1 MINTSRRSAT
11 PHSFNWREQVSNTGV
26 KFAFRLF
33 TSQYLKSLMDGNR
46 KLRAFGTLE
55 KFTMDICARFVFSIE
70 YGVCAFFTFET
81 YSTAL
86 NQARRL
92 LARALAL
99 KQRRISSSSFA
110 QHNCQHASGRI
121 DATQALYGQQEERVV
136 GLVDFLSDPS
146 PMRSIIANSV
156 VGRRICAILAVA
168 EQDPISKA
176 SIKTS
181 TLFPFYTVF
190 SRVNRPDGRGRQF
203 IGVINPAPVWAA
215 NCWLTSVNNNDKKQ
229 IISFLSKTLF
239 RLNMSITA
247 KIETTLAGGARL
259 IPWANGA
266 DDQIFAKS
274 STKLGTDNSARR
286 SALVDER
293 RSSTTQKALIT
304 LSNGSFKCTKAK
316 PNLHATH
323 LIFFITFT
331 LHLAIP
337 LTIELTNKPTKY
349 TNNAYKQTTCWNR

>member
-1 MINTSRRSAT
+1 METES
-11 PHSFNWREQVSNTGV
+11 
-26 KFAFRLF
+26 
-33 TSQYLKSLMDGNR
+33 
-46 KLRAFGTLE
+46 FGTLE

-70 YGVCAFFTFET
+70 YGVCAFFTFEA

-99 KQRRISSSSFA
+99 KQRRISSSSSFA
-110 QHNCQHASGRI
+110 RHNCQHASGQI

-215 NCWLTSVNNNDKKQ
+215 NCWPTSVNNNDKKQ

-274 STKLGTDNSARR
+274 STKLGTDNFARR
-286 SALVDER
+286 SAVLQR
-293 RSSTTQKALIT
+293 KSKLKNRPLLIV
-304 LSNGSFKCTKAK
+304 CTKAK

-337 LTIELTNKPTKY
+337 LTIELTNKPTEY
-349 TNNAYKQTTCWNR
+349 TNNAYKQTTTWKISLKKDHSVMIVKRRTGFDMDIASFKRSEL

>member
-1 MINTSRRSAT
+1 LIKGRRSAT

-33 TSQYLKSLMDGNR
+33 TSQYLKSLIDENR
-46 KLRAFGTLE
+46 ELRALGTLE

-70 YGVCAFFTFET
+70 YGVCVFFTFET

-110 QHNCQHASGRI
+110 RHNCQHASGRI

-176 SIKTS
+176 SIKNS

-190 SRVNRPDGRGRQF
+190 SRVNRPDGRGCQF

-215 NCWLTSVNNNDKKQ
+215 NVLHYW
-229 IISFLSKTLF
+229 
-239 RLNMSITA
+239 R
-247 KIETTLAGGARL
+247 LAGGAQL

-286 SALVDER
+286 SAVLQRKSKRKNRPLVIVV
-293 RSSTTQKALIT
+293 SS
-304 LSNGSFKCTKAK
+304 
-316 PNLHATH
+316 
-323 LIFFITFT
+323 
-331 LHLAIP
+331 
-337 LTIELTNKPTKY
+337 
-349 TNNAYKQTTCWNR
+349 

>member
-1 MINTSRRSAT
+1 MKTMITSYAI
-11 PHSFNWREQVSNTGV
+11 FL
-26 KFAFRLF
+26 FAH
-33 TSQYLKSLMDGNR
+33 
-46 KLRAFGTLE
+46 
-55 KFTMDICARFVFSIE
+55 VH
-70 YGVCAFFTFET
+70 
-81 YSTAL
+81 
-86 NQARRL
+86 RL

-110 QHNCQHASGRI
+110 RHNCQHASGRI

-176 SIKTS
+176 SIKNS

-215 NCWLTSVNNNDKKQ
+215 NVFSVSKCWPTSVNNNDKKQ
-229 IISFLSKTLF
+229 IISFLSETLF

-247 KIETTLAGGARL
+247 KIETTLAGGAQL

-286 SALVDER
+286 SAVLQRKSKRKNRPLV
-293 RSSTTQKALIT
+293 IV
-304 LSNGSFKCTKAK
+304 CTKAK
-316 PNLHATH
+316 PCILPATH

-331 LHLAIP
+331 LSAFSNAID
-337 LTIELTNKPTKY
+337 N
-349 TNNAYKQTTCWNR
+349 

>member
-1 MINTSRRSAT
+1 MINASRRSAT

-33 TSQYLKSLMDGNR
+33 TSQYLKSLIDENR
-46 KLRAFGTLE
+46 ELRALGTLE
-55 KFTMDICARFVFSIE
+55 KFTMDICARF
-70 YGVCAFFTFET
+70 
-81 YSTAL
+81 
-86 NQARRL
+86 RL

-110 QHNCQHASGRI
+110 RHNCQHASGRI
-121 DATQALYGQQEERVV
+121 DATQALYDQQEERVV

-176 SIKTS
+176 SIKNS

-190 SRVNRPDGRGRQF
+190 SRVNRPDGRGCQF

-215 NCWLTSVNNNDKKQ
+215 NCWPTSVNNNDKKQ

-247 KIETTLAGGARL
+247 KIETTLAGGAQL

-286 SALVDER
+286 SAVLQRKSKRKNRPLVIV
-293 RSSTTQKALIT
+293 LIGT
-304 LSNGSFKCTKAK
+304 GKSPDFRPAVHAIRQLYKPTWKISFKKD
-316 PNLHATH
+316 HSMM
-323 LIFFITFT
+323 IV
-331 LHLAIP
+331 
-337 LTIELTNKPTKY
+337 ER
-349 TNNAYKQTTCWNR
+349 QTSFDMDIASFKRCLNCER